1 MAIVV
6 FILIAGLWAAFLLPS
21 FFDQRRQAPSS
32 TTKDF
37 ARTRQLLASVS
48 ASQPDGAQYVR
59 MHSQRRRARI
69 LAGLAITAAVT
80 LGVATW
86 TGSVPW
92 LWATIV
98 IDVVIA
104 AYVTI
109 LLAVKHQQ
117 FVPRATVVPIASA
130 ASEQA
135 APVDV
140 PAIPETATVRVIA
153 G

>member
-32 TTKDF
+32 TTRDF

-48 ASQPDGAQYVR
+48 ASHPDGAQYVR

-69 LAGLAITAAVT
+69 LAGLGITAAVT

-98 IDVVIA
+98 VDLVIA
-104 AYVTI
+104 GYVTI
-109 LLAVKHQQ
+109 LLAVKRQQ
-117 FVPRATVVPIASA
+117 FAPRAAVVPIGSA
-130 ASEQA
+130 AP
-135 APVDV
+135 APIAVPDV
-140 PAIPETATVRVIA
+140 PEIPETATVRVIA

>member
-6 FILIAGLWAAFLLPS
+6 FILIAGLWAAFLLPH

-48 ASQPDGAQYVR
+48 ASHPDGAQYVR
-59 MHSQRRRARI
+59 LHAQRRRARV
-69 LAGLAITAAVT
+69 LAGLGITAAVT

-86 TGSVPW
+86 TGAVPW

-98 IDVVIA
+98 IDLVIA
-104 AYVTI
+104 GYVTV
-109 LLAVKHQQ
+109 LLAVKRQK
-117 FVPRATVVPIASA
+117 FVPRAAVVPIASA
-130 ASEQA
+130 APERA
-135 APVDV
+135 AAVEIPS
-140 PAIPETATVRVIA
+140 IPETATVRVIA